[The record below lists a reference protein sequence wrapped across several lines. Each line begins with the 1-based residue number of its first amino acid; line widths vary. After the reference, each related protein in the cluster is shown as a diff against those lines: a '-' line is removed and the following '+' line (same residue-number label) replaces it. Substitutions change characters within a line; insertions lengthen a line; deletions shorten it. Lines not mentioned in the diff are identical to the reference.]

1 MVTLSTV
8 MLIVLQHNAA
18 HLGIATGLCLSEAAM
33 KVRVGYGVTG
43 NASIKPY
50 QTSGTMTASGAGKFF
65 GVGNITQVTI
75 GAKASVL
82 PNLDLGW
89 EKTASTN
96 IGVDFGFLNNRIS
109 GSVEYYV
116 AKTSDLLLA
125 KSLPLMTGYTSI
137 TTNIG
142 TR

>member
-1 MVTLSTV
+1 MVPVSFL
-8 MLIVLQHNAA
+8 
-18 HLGIATGLCLSEAAM
+18 
-33 KVRVGYGVTG
+33 
-43 NASIKPY
+43 
-50 QTSGTMTASGAGKFF
+50 

-109 GSVEYYV
+109 EMCIRDSGNSFLEKAPGGSVTKDTVFNNAEYTKQFLTNLYGC
-116 AKTSDLLLA
+116 LL
-125 KSLPLMTGYTSI
+125 YTS
-137 TTNIG
+137 
-142 TR
+142 